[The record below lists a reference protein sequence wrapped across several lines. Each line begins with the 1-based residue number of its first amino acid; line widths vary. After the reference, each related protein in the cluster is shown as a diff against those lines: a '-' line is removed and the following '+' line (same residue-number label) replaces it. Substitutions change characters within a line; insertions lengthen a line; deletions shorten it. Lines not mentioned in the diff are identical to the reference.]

1 MEHLSELDRH
11 EDDDNILDQG
21 SHFKDR
27 VFLSAKKERTIV
39 RKLLTEDIEIDQ
51 FITSNILQSDNSRL
65 LVSLVDRVSETWPD
79 QIPEP
84 YKRFIGNVCKPTSV
98 SSYLRVT
105 SDLPLVVLQ
114 SFCEE
119 TINVRSAANQND
131 LVLITKELPALWP
144 NILEIVNLEKSEY
157 LPQDMSRIILKMIQI
172 RRNTFRNSAER
183 LDEDYI
189 HWESPEEEHPTA
201 FYPQWPI
208 F

>member
-1 MEHLSELDRH
+1 MFAS
-11 EDDDNILDQG
+11 
-21 SHFKDR
+21 
-27 VFLSAKKERTIV
+27 
-39 RKLLTEDIEIDQ
+39 
-51 FITSNILQSDNSRL
+51 
-65 LVSLVDRVSETWPD
+65 
-79 QIPEP
+79 
-84 YKRFIGNVCKPTSV
+84 
-98 SSYLRVT
+98 
-105 SDLPLVVLQ
+105 Q

-208 F
+208 FWHPKKYNVRYKTDSNFCEKAFDSKKVFAVGVFFVRG